1 MKNLETQLNESK
13 WTTLTRD
20 QAMELQRSGVKVE
33 VRIAR
38 HSTEAAAAI
47 YTSLGKMPG
56 ESIVYTYDNG
66 YHISINSTDYHR
78 IFGIF
83 KEDTK
88 TTKDQSPRGPEAT
101 RGPEAPAQ
109 PASPQGPEAPEPRV
123 KLTHEECLDLFHN
136 HIQYNPQVALSPTG
150 ELIAAKWINWP
161 HMYEIMEEY
170 TPHLYMEAG
179 EYSQIKRQANSQ
191 TNLELALAKQEIL
204 ETLKRYEDSLN
215 KVKLGNKIFNLCCEI
230 EAMLAD

>member
-1 MKNLETQLNESK
+1 MKNETEKQVGELQ
-13 WTTLTRD
+13 WTALRRD
-20 QAMELQRSGVKVE
+20 QALELQESGVELFCKIEFRNGELWPV
-33 VRIAR
+33 
-38 HSTEAAAAI
+38 I
-47 YTSLGKMPG
+47 YTTSDKMTY
-56 ESIVYTYDNG
+56 ESVTDAYNNG
-66 YHISINSTDYHR
+66 CHISIETTDYHR
-78 IFGIF
+78 YFGIF

-88 TTKDQSPRGPEAT
+88 TANRSVNYVT
-101 RGPEAPAQ
+101 RGPEAPAT
-109 PASPQGPEAPEPRV
+109 SPQGPGAPEPRV

-191 TNLELALAKQEIL
+191 TNLDLALAKQEIF

-230 EAMLAD
+230 EAMLPD